1 MAAVPAFG
9 KGHEV
14 VATIEAFHA
23 KIVLLRAAIELLSLP
38 GSFILTLSSCQ
49 TNEVVKRSKEMLS
62 LVPCCPSNYSA
73 AIGLAESPSLR
84 VKFVHVEY
92 TSKRSDHRDG

>member
-23 KIVLLRAAIELLSLP
+23 KIVLLRAAIELVSLP

-84 VKFVHVEY
+84 VKFVHFEY
-92 TSKRSDHRDG
+92 TSKRSAHRDG

>member
-23 KIVLLRAAIELLSLP
+23 KIVLLRAAIELVSLP
-38 GSFILTLSSCQ
+38 GSFILTFYQ
-49 TNEVVKRSKEMLS
+49 VVKPMKL
-62 LVPCCPSNYSA
+62 
-73 AIGLAESPSLR
+73 
-84 VKFVHVEY
+84 
-92 TSKRSDHRDG
+92 